1 MAFAYCTQL
10 TDVYCYAEEV
20 PNTPSN
26 AFEDSNFGNATLHIP
41 ATAVKAY
48 SETSPWSG
56 FNEIVPIEEM
66 EPCATPTIAFKNGKV
81 MFSCETEG
89 VDFVYEITNVDVQNG
104 SGTEVS
110 LGTTYHISV
119 YATKDGYE
127 NSEIATADI
136 DARGVVGDLNG
147 DDDVDAT
154 DLTRL
159 IEIIL
164 KKKQ

>member
-1 MAFAYCTQL
+1 
-10 TDVYCYAEEV
+10 
-20 PNTPSN
+20 
-26 AFEDSNFGNATLHIP
+26 
-41 ATAVKAY
+41 
-48 SETSPWSG
+48 
-56 FNEIVPIEEM
+56 M

-110 LGTTYHISV
+110 LGTTYHISF

-127 NSEIATADI
+127 NSEIDTADI

-164 KKKQ
+164 K